1 MLVEDEQ
8 CYFYQCD
15 QIGTPL
21 ALVDEQGSVVWQARY
36 DTYGRAHIEVESV
49 GNPLRFKG
57 NITMWKQGYITTLPV
72 TTTQEPDALFS
83 QTRLGF

>member
-36 DTYGRAHIEVESV
+36 DTYGRAHI
-49 GNPLRFKG
+49 
-57 NITMWKQGYITTLPV
+57 
-72 TTTQEPDALFS
+72 
-83 QTRLGF
+83 